1 MAAESKTYVFGDF
14 RFVPTESLL
23 LKSGEA
29 VSLPPKAL
37 NLLEKLVEN
46 AGSVVTKD
54 ELIREVWDD
63 LAVEES
69 AVSRTVFL
77 IRAALGDDPKN
88 HTFIQ
93 TVPKRGYRFVADV
106 STTNGTN
113 GHSIQ
118 AEPIEHGLPVLS
130 VDVQP
135 VPTREPRR
143 ISSLHL
149 ATALLLFAVATAGAY
164 VGFFRDTY
172 APPRPSLLVMPVT
185 SAENRDG
192 NELLENGIADALIH
206 HLASSRNITVR
217 PFSATRSY
225 SGKTTDPIQ
234 AGQEQKVQK
243 VLSASYQRADGKLRI
258 LARLINV
265 ETAETDES
273 YQFETGETGVFAIQ
287 NAVAADLA
295 KKIAL
300 RLGAVPVPA
309 RVRGTTND
317 EAYRHYLQG
326 MALFDLRNGPKAVE
340 SFERAT
346 ELDPNYALAWAGK
359 AVALGALPSLGD
371 STSPELY
378 EKTIHAVERALALD
392 AGSADAYSALCG
404 AKLTYAH
411 DFGGAEKDCARAMEL
426 DPNSPIVLQSQ
437 SFLLV
442 SQGRFDEGIVAIK
455 TALDIEPTSFLSHR
469 IYANTLYLARRYD
482 DAYIQYIRLNELQP
496 DRLPTY
502 EWMIRTLEASG
513 REQEAMEWLLRS
525 LKVRKA
531 DEAFVARIQRA
542 YEDGGWHGVIRE
554 RLETDKNNTNDF
566 RQAGLN
572 ARLGN
577 KDAAFA
583 LLGKA
588 YEQRLPVF
596 VTIGAEP
603 QLDSLRDDPRY
614 TKLIERME
622 SGSR

>member
-1 MAAESKTYVFGDF
+1 MAAEAKTYMFGNF
-14 RFVPTESLL
+14 RFVPNESLL

-54 ELIREVWDD
+54 ELIRDVWDD

-88 HTFIQ
+88 YTFIQ

-106 STTNGTN
+106 STINGTN
-113 GHSIQ
+113 GHRIKAEALEDVSPNPSID
-118 AEPIEHGLPVLS
+118 A
-130 VDVQP
+130 QP
-135 VPTREPRR
+135 VADTEPQRFSVLR
-143 ISSLHL
+143 L
-149 ATALLLFAVATAGAY
+149 ALLLLLFTAATAGAY
-164 VGFFRDTY
+164 VSFFGDIPASTK
-172 APPRPSLLVMPVT
+172 PSLLVMPVT
-185 SAENRDG
+185 SAENQNG

-206 HLASSRNITVR
+206 HLASSKNITVR
-217 PFSATRSY
+217 PLSVTRSY

-234 AGQEQKVQK
+234 AGQEQKVNR

-258 LARLINV
+258 LARLIDV
-265 ETAETDES
+265 KTADTDES

-287 NAVAADLA
+287 NAIAADFA
-295 KKIAL
+295 KRIAL
-300 RLGAVPVPA
+300 RLGSAPVPV
-309 RVRGTTND
+309 RVRGTTNE

-340 SFERAT
+340 SFERAI
-346 ELDPNYALAWAGK
+346 ELDPNYALAWVGK
-359 AVALGALPSLGD
+359 AVALAALPSLGN

-378 EKTIHAVERALALD
+378 EETLQAVDHALALE

-411 DFGGAEKDCARAMEL
+411 DFAGAGQACARAMEL
-426 DPNSPIVLQSQ
+426 DSKSPIVLQSQ

-442 SQGRFDEGIVAIK
+442 SQGRFDEGILTIR
-455 TALDIEPTSFLSHR
+455 TALDIEPTSFYSHR
-469 IYANTLYLARRYD
+469 LYANALYLARRYD
-482 DAYIQYIRLNELQP
+482 EAYSQYVRLNELQP

-502 EWMIRTLEASG
+502 EWTIRTLEASG
-513 REQEAMEWLLRS
+513 RESDAMEWLLRS
-525 LKVRKA
+525 LSVRKA
-531 DEAFVARIQRA
+531 DEALVARIRRA
-542 YEDGGWHGVIRE
+542 YEEGGWHGVIRE

-566 RQAGLN
+566 RQAGMY

-583 LLGKA
+583 LLEKA
-588 YEQRLPVF
+588 YELRSPVF
-596 VTIGAEP
+596 ITIGAEP
-603 QLDSLRDDPRY
+603 QLDSLRNDPRY
-614 TKLIERME
+614 RKLIERME